1 MVKRLAGKHWV
12 VKTSGGKATY
22 LHREPSR
29 YDSSSNAAGV
39 LRNGQLLVGE
49 FMHVR
54 RASRE
59 TGFIKVRHM
68 EPTCGSTWRVR
79 NADGSPTT
87 LLRKQPLEAHDA
99 GNAVGYASEGEL
111 LESESSPAMA
121 TGGRCGAAAPGPR
134 RAPPAPR
141 GPEWTVLDREH
152 DGAWLRR
159 APRSDLGQQNV
170 VCLVRNG
177 DVVVGDLLHV
187 RRQGAQ
193 EGAVR
198 LRDLEQLSARA
209 WRVRSSGGFPRAP
222 LWREPAAP
230 LDAANTVGQAKEGE
244 QVEGEFVFVTRKDG
258 KRSGYVRP
266 KYLTAAA

>member
-111 LESESSPAMA
+111 LESEFLFVCRVNEKKGGFVRWKHVKAARSSPV
-121 TGGRCGAAAPGPR
+121 AAAEAAGSS
-134 RAPPAPR
+134 
-141 GPEWTVLDREH
+141 TV
-152 DGAWLRR
+152 
-159 APRSDLGQQNV
+159 P
-170 VCLVRNG
+170 
-177 DVVVGDLLHV
+177 
-187 RRQGAQ
+187 
-193 EGAVR
+193 
-198 LRDLEQLSARA
+198 
-209 WRVRSSGGFPRAP
+209 
-222 LWREPAAP
+222 
-230 LDAANTVGQAKEGE
+230 
-244 QVEGEFVFVTRKDG
+244 
-258 KRSGYVRP
+258 
-266 KYLTAAA
+266 